1 MQFTVTMKFQY
12 RIEPDRKMVIVTST
26 GFPDFPTSVDAIRAV
41 VSDPA
46 FGPDFGVL
54 CDFREVQYNPSV
66 AELLDVGNFLAMPS
80 ILKGHKIAL
89 VVSSDTHFSLA
100 GLLAKIAN
108 TWGTN
113 IEVFRMVDQAET
125 WLRQNES
132 G

>member
-1 MQFTVTMKFQY
+1 MNFQY
-12 RIEPDRKMVIVTST
+12 RIEPDHKMVIVTPT
-26 GFPDFPTSVDAIRAV
+26 GRPDFPSSVDAIRAV

-54 CDFREVQYNPSV
+54 CDFREVQYTPSI
-66 AELLDVGNFLAMPS
+66 AELLDVGNFLAMPG

-89 VVSSDTHFSLA
+89 VVSSDSHFSLA

-113 IEVFRMVDQAET
+113 IAAFRRIDEAKE
-125 WLRQNES
+125 WLKPDVI
-132 G
+132 